1 MDAHEIH
8 AIHDIYIQYTYKLS
22 IASRTEPIPNAPQFR
37 SLLSTTPHMSSQLLG
52 LTIIIVAATAI
63 LTQFQGVL
71 LVSPLGFSLGH
82 RCKLELCSAV
92 FSVDQTGIQITF

>member
-63 LTQFQGVL
+63 LTQFQGGSACVSAWIFAWTPMQARTVL
-71 LVSPLGFSLGH
+71 GGFFG
-82 RCKLELCSAV
+82 
-92 FSVDQTGIQITF
+92 